1 VIDVLKAAFVQGRL
15 TKDEFDLRV
24 GQAFAARTYA
34 ELADVT
40 ADIPAG
46 LIGAQPRRPARARAG
61 KAAGWGAFGI
71 ILPALLAV
79 AIVPGPTTTRAVITT
94 TVVIYLLC
102 WACGVC
108 MMLASRPSKR
118 SAHRPENLPILPGRS
133 ATVDRRVRHERI
145 PLDRRHRPGQGFGNP
160 SENTIQQGI
169 AAISDLLRAP
179 RARSPRSQS
188 ASAAAGQLRR

>member
-1 VIDVLKAAFVQGRL
+1 VLKAAFVQGRL

-24 GQAFAARTYA
+24 GQAFTARTYA

-40 ADIPAG
+40 AGIPTG

-79 AIVPGPTTTRAVITT
+79 AIVPGPATTRAVITT
-94 TVVIYLLC
+94 TVVIYLFS
-102 WACGVC
+102 WACGVS
-108 MMLASRPSKR
+108 MMLVSWRPKR
-118 SAHRPENLPILPGRS
+118 SARRSENLPILPGRPAS
-133 ATVDRRVRHERI
+133 WIRRPLPPPAGEPRAERGGGAGRGW
-145 PLDRRHRPGQGFGNP
+145 PRPGPRPGFSRG
-160 SENTIQQGI
+160 
-169 AAISDLLRAP
+169 AA
-179 RARSPRSQS
+179 ARSPRSQS